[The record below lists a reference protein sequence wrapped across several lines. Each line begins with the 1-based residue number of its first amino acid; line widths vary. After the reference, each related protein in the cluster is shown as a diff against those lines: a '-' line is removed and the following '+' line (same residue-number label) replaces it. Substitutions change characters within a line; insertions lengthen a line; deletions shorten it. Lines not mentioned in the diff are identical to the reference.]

1 VQRQA
6 EDPFS
11 AFATSRLGVA
21 ELDALEHGL
30 SARHRG
36 TVLHRALH
44 VLLADLPSRM
54 TLSAWSDSER
64 ATRIDRAVDTA
75 LGELRRHANPVLQRL
90 LDIEKRRMQKLLYGF
105 LAGEQ
110 DREDFTVLGVE
121 QKAALQFGDL
131 SLHLRIDRTDRLADG
146 SVLIIDYKSGSV
158 RNLQKQ
164 GGEPANLQMC
174 VYAKALQDPVGGLV
188 YINIDS
194 REISYKGVGGSVP
207 WGRISAAEW
216 PSTLATWVSLVDVA
230 LTQLADGDVRVNTQ
244 LQRDKTR
251 PLGILSRIEE
261 IKRVC

>member
-1 VQRQA
+1 
-6 EDPFS
+6 
-11 AFATSRLGVA
+11 
-21 ELDALEHGL
+21 
-30 SARHRG
+30 
-36 TVLHRALH
+36 
-44 VLLADLPSRM
+44 
-54 TLSAWSDSER
+54 
-64 ATRIDRAVDTA
+64 
-75 LGELRRHANPVLQRL
+75 
-90 LDIEKRRMQKLLYGF
+90 
-105 LAGEQ
+105 
-110 DREDFTVLGVE
+110 
-121 QKAALQFGDL
+121 
-131 SLHLRIDRTDRLADG
+131 
-146 SVLIIDYKSGSV
+146 
-158 RNLQKQ
+158 
-164 GGEPANLQMC
+164 MC